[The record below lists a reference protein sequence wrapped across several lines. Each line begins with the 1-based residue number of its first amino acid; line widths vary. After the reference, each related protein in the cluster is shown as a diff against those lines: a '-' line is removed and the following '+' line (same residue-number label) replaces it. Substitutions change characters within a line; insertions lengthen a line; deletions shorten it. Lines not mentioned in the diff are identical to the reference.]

1 MRLYIGIDLP
11 PQVKQLLFQ
20 FQLRLKGLGVTG
32 GWKAPEYFH
41 ITLEFLGELPP
52 ESIPMLE
59 QIIEVVIS
67 DKKKF
72 KLQIDKLGAFP
83 SFHRPHTLWAG
94 VAGNTTQLDE
104 LWSELHEQLER
115 KGFVLQKAP
124 FKPHITL
131 LTRPKVLPPDLT
143 SFPLRHTSFTLSEII
158 LFESRV
164 EEDRRVYPQLYHAVL
179 KRNK

>member
-11 PQVKQLLFQ
+11 HQVKQMLHQ
-20 FQLRLKGLGVTG
+20 FQLRLKELGVTG
-32 GWKAPEYFH
+32 AWKVPEYFH

-52 ESIPMLE
+52 ESIPVLV

-72 KLQIDKLGAFP
+72 KLHIDKPGAFP
-83 SFHRPHTLWAG
+83 SFNRPHTLWAG
-94 VAGNTTQLDE
+94 VAGNTAQLDE

-124 FKPHITL
+124 FRPHITL
-131 LTRPKVLPPDLT
+131 LTRPKVLPPDLD
-143 SFPLRHTSFTLSEII
+143 SFPFRNKSFTLSEVI

-164 EEDRRVYPQLYHAVL
+164 EEGRRVYPQLYHAKL
-179 KRNK
+179 KI